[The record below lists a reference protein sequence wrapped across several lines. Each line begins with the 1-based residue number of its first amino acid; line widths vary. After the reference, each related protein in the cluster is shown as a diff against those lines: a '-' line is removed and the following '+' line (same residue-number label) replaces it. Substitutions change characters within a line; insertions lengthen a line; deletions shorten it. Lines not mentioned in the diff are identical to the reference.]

1 MCGVEGHI
9 PDVHAH
15 AGAIETAI
23 PNSRRIVVSDVGHLM
38 YIEKPEEFL
47 TIVTH
52 FLAFLRSIVSKSD
65 LQEFS
70 ERSRSEW
77 ITAYP
82 EITPKMEF
90 CPGGRQ
96 SDRNLENSPT
106 SRLEERIGVKA
117 TVERRVTC
125 PESRLRPCANFRL
138 PTMRQTSQAAH
149 SETDQE
155 LLPPHEGWDQH
166 AEHRRASSRDRDFR
180 GPSTHSEA

>member
-70 ERSRSEW
+70 ERSRS
-77 ITAYP
+77 Y
-82 EITPKMEF
+82 
-90 CPGGRQ
+90 RQ
-96 SDRNLENSPT
+96 SGSYLLYCLKSRVFGNFHYWRRTALADTQNPVLQPFPIRRPT
-106 SRLEERIGVKA
+106 SRQKDETATDLIGLSRRHVPRGANEPIESSAIELFPCQEDLRYLRDVVNVREGVGLEQYEV
-117 TVERRVTC
+117 
-125 PESRLRPCANFRL
+125 
-138 PTMRQTSQAAH
+138 
-149 SETDQE
+149 SEFARS
-155 LLPPHEGWDQH
+155 H
-166 AEHRRASSRDRDFR
+166 
-180 GPSTHSEA
+180 